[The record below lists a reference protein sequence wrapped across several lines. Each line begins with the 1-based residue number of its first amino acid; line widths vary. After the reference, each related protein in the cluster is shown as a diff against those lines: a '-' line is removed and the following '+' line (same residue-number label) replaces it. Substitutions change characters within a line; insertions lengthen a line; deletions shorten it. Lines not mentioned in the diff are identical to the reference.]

1 MSGTSRILFSFLK
14 QTELS
19 MKKSFP
25 LPPLGNQAFSNLL
38 VVTFSGKQLGKSLN
52 FCMPGNPEFLLL
64 EC

>member
-25 LPPLGNQAFSNLL
+25 LPPLGNQAFSNLA
-38 VVTFSGKQLGKSLN
+38 G
-52 FCMPGNPEFLLL
+52 GNIFWKATWQIFKRLHAW
-64 EC
+64 